1 VRCDAAGGAHAHPV
15 SCLTERVEHLPRRPH
30 AADGRKIP
38 SDRKGVQ
45 ICLARRHRVFDEHEV
60 VSEVV
65 AGARRRL
72 DADVGRDSADHDR
85 VHAAPA
91 QLQIEIRAV
100 ERTRLMLGDADV
112 RLGGIELGHDLGPV
126 ARRLEWRTRPV
137 DDRSRKQ
144 YAVRSR
150 VHVHEHDEATAFPK
164 SGCELRRA
172 RNHVR
177 CGVRLGGCG
186 RDAALQ
192 VDEDERGARWIQRE
206 RRHSGFRQEAPAPDA
221 GTGAAGSARALP
233 NDRRFACTMPHFTRY
248 ADAAAISSTHS
259 SMYTFSPSNQSTGW
273 PLSVGSENSEWAK
286 KNAADTYATQCSSFH
301 VWRVIR
307 CRTYDVTTTSAN
319 V

>member
-1 VRCDAAGGAHAHPV
+1 MRT
-15 SCLTERVEHLPRRPH
+15 S
-30 AADGRKIP
+30 
-38 SDRKGVQ
+38 
-45 ICLARRHRVFDEHEV
+45 
-60 VSEVV
+60 
-65 AGARRRL
+65 
-72 DADVGRDSADHDR
+72 DSAALSSATISDQSR
-85 VHAAPA
+85 GASNGGRGRSTIGRGNNTPCGPGSTFTSTTRQPRFRNPAA
-91 QLQIEIRAV
+91 
-100 ERTRLMLGDADV
+100 
-112 RLGGIELGHDLGPV
+112 
-126 ARRLEWRTRPV
+126 
-137 DDRSRKQ
+137 
-144 YAVRSR
+144 
-150 VHVHEHDEATAFPK
+150 
-164 SGCELRRA
+164 
-172 RNHVR
+172 R
-177 CGVRLGGCG
+177 CAVRLGGCG